1 MLYTA
6 ISTRE
11 PHRCILWHT
20 RPSFIRNRPR
30 IEAKKNIG
38 GPAEGTEARRTEGN
52 RDKRN
57 RQQKRQP
64 SRAAQGEAKRSR
76 QKAKQG
82 KQTKGKAKHSRQR
95 KQEPTNPPLEFQIPN
110 TRSRRKSET
119 VSPGIKQY
127 VPQTRTKDQQLH
139 GREPV
144 AQPWTMIRGGGL
156 PAAGER
162 SRLFREQP
170 PPAAT

>member
-11 PHRCILWHT
+11 PHRCILWHA

-95 KQEPTNPPLEFQIPN
+95 KQEPTNPPFGIPN
-110 TRSRRKSET
+110 TKHEKQAKVRNRFARDQT
-119 VSPGIKQY
+119 V
-127 VPQTRTKDQQLH
+127 R
-139 GREPV
+139 
-144 AQPWTMIRGGGL
+144 
-156 PAAGER
+156 
-162 SRLFREQP
+162 
-170 PPAAT
+170 ATDKN